1 MKDFIIK
8 LFSTFFFAG
17 YFPKAP
23 GTFSSFLTIA
33 LIWFFV
39 PENFVLLLTL
49 AIILFAINILVAGR
63 AEGIFGEDSKKIVS
77 DESLGM
83 IISLLSIQKS
93 LLFYS
98 LAFILFRGID
108 IIKPF
113 PLRELEK
120 LGGGWGVI
128 LDDVFAG
135 FYTNLILHL
144 FIIFY

>member
-1 MKDFIIK
+1 MKDLIIK

-17 YFPKAP
+17 YFPKAS
-23 GTFSSFLTIA
+23 GTFASFLTLA

-39 PENFVLLLTL
+39 PENFILLLTL
-49 AIILFAINILVAGR
+49 AIILFVINILVAGR
-63 AEGIFGEDSKKIVS
+63 AEGIFGEDSGKIVL

-83 IISLLSIQKS
+83 IISLLWVQKS

-98 LAFILFRGID
+98 LAFILFRGFD
-108 IIKPF
+108 IIKP
-113 PLRELEK
+113 PPIRRLEK
-120 LGGGWGVI
+120 FKGGWGVI

>member
-1 MKDFIIK
+1 MKDFFVK
-8 LFSTFFFAG
+8 LCSTFFFIG

-23 GTFSSFLTIA
+23 GTLSSLTVLV
-33 LIWFFV
+33 LIWFFLPDSQIYLV
-39 PENFVLLLTL
+39 TSAVILLV
-49 AIILFAINILVAGR
+49 INALVTGK
-63 AEGIFGEDSKKIVS
+63 AEKVFGDDSGKIVL

-83 IISLLSIQKS
+83 IISLLWIQKS
-93 LLFYS
+93 LLFYF
-98 LAFILFRGID
+98 LAFILFRVTD

-120 LGGGWGVI
+120 IGGGWGVI

-144 FIIFY
+144 IIAFY

>member
-1 MKDFIIK
+1 M
-8 LFSTFFFAG
+8 
-17 YFPKAP
+17 
-23 GTFSSFLTIA
+23 
-33 LIWFFV
+33 V
-39 PENFVLLLTL
+39 
-49 AIILFAINILVAGR
+49 GR
-63 AEGIFGEDSKKIVS
+63 AENIFGEDSKKIVL

-144 FIIFY
+144 IIIFY